1 MSYFRFCKDE
11 RSKVKEDH
19 KEFKASEVTKELG
32 RRWQEVD
39 PVTKQKYE
47 NMVAKDKQRY
57 DKVYSILFPFLIF
70 SNVFLFTFTHVKEM
84 NAYKN
89 KGKGGVAKGGN
100 DDDDEEEDE
109 EDEDED

>member
-1 MSYFRFCKDE
+1 MPRAKAEPKDPNAPKRPLNAFFLFCKDE
-11 RSKVKEDH
+11 RSKVKEEH

-39 PVTKQKYE
+39 SVTKQKYE

-57 DKVYSILFPFLIF
+57 DK
-70 SNVFLFTFTHVKEM
+70 EM

-89 KGKGGVAKGGN
+89 KGKGGVAQGGN
-100 DDDDEEEDE
+100 DDDDDEEEEEDE
-109 EDEDED
+109 D